1 MFLVAAAEAEV
12 MTTDSYFCHKILYC
26 LGLHFEI
33 DSRKTEMGIQSLKM
47 GIQNLKMGIL
57 HLKMG
62 IQSLKMGIQN
72 HKMGIL
78 HLKMGIQS
86 LKMGIQYLNNI
97 RYIISFLRSTKNII
111 AVIKDLIKFV
121 NLQDIFRC
129 FSCSKI
135 NMQKNVVQLY
145 KKVLYFVL
153 SIKIHRL
160 IIYTGQLNI
169 L

>member
-12 MTTDSYFCHKILYC
+12 MTTDSYFCHIILYC
-26 LGLHFEI
+26 LGLPFEI
-33 DSRKTEMGIQSLKM
+33 DSRKTE
-47 GIQNLKMGIL
+47 
-57 HLKMG
+57 
-62 IQSLKMGIQN
+62 
-72 HKMGIL
+72 
-78 HLKMGIQS
+78 MGIQS

>member
-12 MTTDSYFCHKILYC
+12 MTTDSYFCHIILYC
-26 LGLHFEI
+26 LGLPFEI

-47 GIQNLKMGIL
+47 GIQNL
-57 HLKMG
+57 
-62 IQSLKMGIQN
+62 
-72 HKMGIL
+72 KMGIL

>member
-12 MTTDSYFCHKILYC
+12 MTTDSYFCHIILYC

-33 DSRKTEMGIQSLKM
+33 DSRKTE
-47 GIQNLKMGIL
+47 
-57 HLKMG
+57 
-62 IQSLKMGIQN
+62 
-72 HKMGIL
+72 
-78 HLKMGIQS
+78 MGIQS

>member
-12 MTTDSYFCHKILYC
+12 MTTDSYFCHIILYC

-47 GIQNLKMGIL
+47 GIQNF
-57 HLKMG
+57 
-62 IQSLKMGIQN
+62 
-72 HKMGIL
+72 KMGIL

-129 FSCSKI
+129 F
-135 NMQKNVVQLY
+135 
-145 KKVLYFVL
+145 F
-153 SIKIHRL
+153 
-160 IIYTGQLNI
+160 
-169 L
+169 